1 MGNDKPSYVA
11 LINQTINTINKAKNI
26 TGSMKQQAIRFY
38 HWLGEYLPDVDR
50 ETVLKYR
57 EYEALLREKG
67 ILQW

>member
-1 MGNDKPSYVA
+1 MNRELANYVS
-11 LINQTINTINKAKNI
+11 LINQTIKTINNAKAI

-50 ETVLKYR
+50 ETQFKYR

-67 ILQW
+67 ILKW